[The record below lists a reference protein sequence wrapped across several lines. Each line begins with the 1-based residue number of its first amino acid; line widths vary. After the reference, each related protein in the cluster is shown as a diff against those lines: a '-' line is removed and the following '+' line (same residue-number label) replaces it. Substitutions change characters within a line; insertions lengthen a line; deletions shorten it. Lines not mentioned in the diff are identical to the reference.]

1 MAVPYAEKMAE
12 SQKEISISDFFAK
25 NRQILGFDN
34 PSKAL
39 LVSVKEAVD
48 NSLDA
53 CEEAGILPAVHVTLE
68 KVNEKDRYRMTVRDN
83 GPGIVKKQIPN
94 VFGRLLYGSRFHA
107 IRQSRGQQGIGI
119 SSVVLYSQLTTG
131 KAAIITSKIGEDHP
145 CHRMEVHINTKTN
158 RPQVEKSEVVLWDH
172 SHGTEIIVEMEGKY
186 HKNKKQSVL
195 EYLKATAIV
204 NPHVEITFVEPDGEV
219 NRFQRVVEI
228 LPEPPKESKPHPHG
242 IELGVLKNMLKYT
255 EARKMTSFLTN
266 EFTRVSP
273 RGAREVLES
282 AGLDEK
288 RVPKYLALEDIQNLY
303 DKIQDINFMSPPT
316 DCLSPIGDM
325 LIRKGLRKE
334 IDSKFAYTVTREPKV
349 FRGTPFQV
357 EAGIVY
363 GGDLSPGDTVKI
375 LRFANRVPLLYQ
387 QGGCVITHAIEKIN
401 WRPYGLEQRGGKG
414 IPVGP
419 AAILVHVAST
429 NAPFT
434 SESKEAIADVDE
446 IMDEI
451 GRALMDCGRRVRA
464 HINKKNKLKKVSE
477 KYDIIR
483 DILPE
488 ISKKSSSILGLPE
501 PPLDPIITKIMNVH
515 VIDSGVVY
523 HERGE
528 GEIKEKIT
536 EVTIKYQNYTQ
547 KERSMKLHVKV
558 PKALIQG
565 IYPETYTLK
574 KDLIEWDI
582 GPIAPARSQRLGF
595 SLLGLDKDDY
605 DDVEIYYSK
614 LPGEVIGADPL

>member
-53 CEEAGILPAVHVTLE
+53 CEEAGILPSVHVTLE
-68 KVNEKDRYRMTVRDN
+68 KVNDKDRYIMTVRDN

-204 NPHVEITFVEPDGEV
+204 NPHVEITFIEPDGEV

-288 RVPKYLALEDIQNLY
+288 RD
-303 DKIQDINFMSPPT
+303 
-316 DCLSPIGDM
+316 
-325 LIRKGLRKE
+325 RK
-334 IDSKFAYTVTREPKV
+334 S
-349 FRGTPFQV
+349 
-357 EAGIVY
+357 
-363 GGDLSPGDTVKI
+363 
-375 LRFANRVPLLYQ
+375 
-387 QGGCVITHAIEKIN
+387 
-401 WRPYGLEQRGGKG
+401 
-414 IPVGP
+414 
-419 AAILVHVAST
+419 
-429 NAPFT
+429 
-434 SESKEAIADVDE
+434 
-446 IMDEI
+446 
-451 GRALMDCGRRVRA
+451 
-464 HINKKNKLKKVSE
+464 
-477 KYDIIR
+477 
-483 DILPE
+483 
-488 ISKKSSSILGLPE
+488 
-501 PPLDPIITKIMNVH
+501 
-515 VIDSGVVY
+515 VV
-523 HERGE
+523 
-528 GEIKEKIT
+528 
-536 EVTIKYQNYTQ
+536 
-547 KERSMKLHVKV
+547 
-558 PKALIQG
+558 
-565 IYPETYTLK
+565 
-574 KDLIEWDI
+574 
-582 GPIAPARSQRLGF
+582 
-595 SLLGLDKDDY
+595 
-605 DDVEIYYSK
+605 
-614 LPGEVIGADPL
+614 

>member
-1 MAVPYAEKMAE
+1 MAVPYAEKMAK

-53 CEEAGILPAVHVTLE
+53 CEEAGILPTVFVKLE
-68 KVNEKDRYRMTVRDN
+68 KVNDKDRYIMTVRDN

-131 KAAIITSKIGEDHP
+131 KAARITSRIGEDHP
-145 CHRMEVHINTKTN
+145 CHQIEVHINTKTN
-158 RPQVEKSEVVLWDH
+158 RPQIENSDVMLWDYP
-172 SHGTEIIVEMEGKY
+172 HGTEISVEMEGRY
-186 HKNKKQSVL
+186 QKNKKQSVI
-195 EYLKATAIV
+195 EYLRATAIV
-204 NPHVEITFVEPDGEV
+204 NPHVGITFEEPDGEV
-219 NRFQRVVEI
+219 TRFQRVVEI
-228 LPEPPKESKPHPHG
+228 LPEAPKESKPHPHG
-242 IELGVLKNMLKYT
+242 IEMGVLKSMLKYT

-273 RGAREVLES
+273 RGAREVLEK

-288 RVPKYLALEDIQNLY
+288 RHPKYLSLDDIQNLY
-303 DKIQDINFMSPPT
+303 DKIQVTNFMAPPT

-334 IDSKFAYTVTREPKV
+334 IDSKFAYTVTRDPKV

-363 GGDLSPGDTVKI
+363 GGDLPTGEPVKV

-387 QGGCVITHAIEKIN
+387 QGGCAMTHAIERIN

-419 AAILVHVAST
+419 AAILVHIAST

-446 IMDEI
+446 ILDEI

-464 HINKKNKLKKVSE
+464 HINKKKKLKKVSE

-488 ISKKSSSILGLPE
+488 ISKKSSSILKLPE

-523 HERGE
+523 HEKGDGDSR
-528 GEIKEKIT
+528 EKVT

-547 KERSMKLHVKV
+547 KERSMKLYVKV
-558 PKALIQG
+558 PDALIQG
-565 IYPETYTLK
+565 IYPDHRLK
-574 KDLIEWDI
+574 KGLIEWEI
-582 GPIAPARSQRLGF
+582 GPVPPARSIRLGF

-605 DDVEIYYSK
+605 DEVEVFYSK
-614 LPGEVIGADPL
+614 LPGEVIGAEPF

>member
-1 MAVPYAEKMAE
+1 MAVPYAHKMAK

-53 CEEAGILPAVHVTLE
+53 CEEAGILPAIFVDIR
-68 KVNEKDRYRMTVRDN
+68 KIGDKDRYLMTVRDN

-131 KAAIITSKIGEDHP
+131 KAATIISKIGDDYP
-145 CHRMEVHINTKTN
+145 CHKMEVHINTKNN
-158 RPQVEKSEVVLWDH
+158 RPQIENTDVMLWEPT
-172 SHGTEIIVEMEGKY
+172 HGTEIMVELEGRY
-186 HKNKKQSVL
+186 QKNKKQSII
-195 EYLKATAIV
+195 EYLRSTAIV
-204 NPHVEITFVEPDGEV
+204 NPHVEITFREPDGEITTF
-219 NRFQRVVEI
+219 NRVVEV
-228 LPEPPKESKPHPHG
+228 LPEQANECKPHPHG
-242 IELGVLKNMLKYT
+242 IELGVLKSMLKYT

-266 EFTRVSP
+266 EFVRVSP
-273 RGAREVLES
+273 RGAKEILEK
-282 AGLDEK
+282 AGIDESRK
-288 RVPKYLALEDIQNLY
+288 PNRLQLEDIQRLF
-303 DKIQDINFMSPPT
+303 DVVQEMKFMAPPT

-334 IDSKFAYTVTREPKV
+334 IDSKFAYTVTRDPAV

-363 GGDLSPGDTVKI
+363 GGDIPPGDQVKI
-375 LRFANRVPLLYQ
+375 LRFGNRVPLLYQ
-387 QGGCVITHAIEKIN
+387 QGGCAITHAIERIN

-419 AAILVHVAST
+419 AVILVHIAST
-429 NAPFT
+429 NIPFT
-434 SESKEAIADVDE
+434 SESKEAVADVDE

-451 GRALMDCGRRVRA
+451 GRALMDCGRRVRS
-464 HINKKNKLKKVSE
+464 HINKKKKLKKVSE

-483 DILPE
+483 EILPE
-488 ISKKSSSILGLPE
+488 ISRKSSSIVGLPE
-501 PPLDPIITKIMNVH
+501 PPLDPVITKIMNVH
-515 VIDSGVVY
+515 VFDSGIVY
-523 HERGE
+523 RESNE
-528 GEIKEKIT
+528 GEDSQKIT

-547 KERSMKLHVKV
+547 KERKLKVHVKV
-558 PKALIQG
+558 PNALIQG
-565 IYPETYTLK
+565 VYPESHTRK
-574 KDLIEWDI
+574 KGLLEWEI
-582 GPIAPARSQRLGF
+582 GPIAPAKSQRMGF
-595 SLLGLDKDDY
+595 SILGLDKDDY
-605 DDVEIYYSK
+605 DEVEVYYSR